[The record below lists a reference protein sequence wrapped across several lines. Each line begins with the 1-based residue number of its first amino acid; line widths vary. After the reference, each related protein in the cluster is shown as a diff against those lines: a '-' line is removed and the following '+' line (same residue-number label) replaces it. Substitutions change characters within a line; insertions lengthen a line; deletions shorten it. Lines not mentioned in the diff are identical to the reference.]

1 MEIQRKANGNI
12 IPWWLVLLE
21 GLASLIIGIYLIASP
36 IATTIILVRLLGW
49 YWLFL
54 GITTIAT
61 IFMDKTNWIW
71 RAISGMLGILAGLAV
86 IGHPF
91 LSALLVPE
99 IFVIIVG
106 VLVVCFG
113 FIRLFCALKEGWGA
127 AIMGAVNILL
137 GALILGNP
145 LLGIISLVY
154 IAAILGIAGGIAA
167 IYMAIKMRK

>member
-113 FIRLFCALKEGWGA
+113 FIRLFWALKEGWGA

-145 LLGIISLVY
+145 LLGIVSLVY
-154 IAAILGIAGGIAA
+154 LAAILGIAGGIIA